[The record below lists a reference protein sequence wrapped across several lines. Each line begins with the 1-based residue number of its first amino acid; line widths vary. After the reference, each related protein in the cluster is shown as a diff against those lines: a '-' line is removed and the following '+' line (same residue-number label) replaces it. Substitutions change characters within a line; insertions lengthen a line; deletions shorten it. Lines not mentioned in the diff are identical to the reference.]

1 MSDLVGRE
9 RELGL
14 LTERLTAVLGGA
26 GRTVVCSGEPG
37 SGKTVLARAV
47 ADRAAARGMGTV
59 WGQCIADEPYSCW
72 AQVVAAL
79 VGEDGS
85 TADVAVLAPGSAAD
99 PPEDREIVFAT
110 VTRLIVAAAAQS
122 GLVLVIEDLHHADRT
137 SVQLLRHVVRG
148 VRRVGGRVLVLA
160 TCRDLDADSGYADD
174 VGAEPGTERLRLRG
188 LDRAAVGV
196 LLARAA
202 GGEVT
207 AAEVAWADRITAGNP
222 LLVGELGRALRA
234 GTRTERPRT
243 SAAAMVEQLAELP
256 PRQAGVLRAAA
267 VLGPQFQVGVLAQVI
282 DEPALTCLT
291 ILDDVAVAGLVEP
304 AGVPG
309 RYRFTHEALRDAIEA
324 GLSVSERVRL
334 HRAAALG
341 VERFHARWLEPHLTR
356 LAHHWAQ
363 VAPVG
368 EGGVAAK
375 WAGRAA
381 ADAMH
386 RLAFEEAVRLYRQAL
401 DVGAG
406 ELGEL
411 EVAELLLGLAA
422 ARYRS
427 GDLPG
432 SVEACQDAAVIAR
445 RLVRPELLAEAA
457 LVLESLGEPR
467 INAVVRDMCEEALA
481 GLGEGA
487 DPAVRARLLA
497 QLTEARIYLAEIGQV
512 EESSHAAMEL
522 AERSCDPI
530 ALIAALRARH
540 LAVHHADD
548 PTRDTAERLRLADRL
563 EEVARTAPRTEPA
576 MWAQLWR
583 LAAWFETG
591 DLGAAARGLPQLERA
606 VERVRTPLARWQLAR
621 TEATLAQAVGRFDDA
636 VRHAGRALDLLS
648 EIGHPGAQHQYYAVR
663 CMVGHHAGQPPGLAE
678 EIASFTGQFGPF
690 RGARP
695 LSRALVLLDTGRA
708 AEAGAEYHHLDPL
721 PGLRPPWFLATVAF
735 AMRMLVAVGVE
746 HRADVAAL
754 RLALE
759 PERGGHVTGRG
770 GTAVYLGPVELYLG
784 MAARALGQRDDAVAD
799 LTAAAEIAD
808 RAGARPHAVEAR
820 CELGRAL
827 LERAGPGDLDAATV
841 VLGAAAEAARALG
854 MTPFEDLIRRLL
866 DAVGGGGR
874 TGLTARERQVAELVA
889 KGLSNRGIADA
900 LVISERTAQNH
911 VQHVL
916 TKLGFSTRSQI
927 AAWVVSRASE

>member
-1 MSDLVGRE
+1 MSELVGRE
-9 RELGL
+9 PELAL
-14 LTERLTAVLGGA
+14 LAEHLTAALGGA

-37 SGKTVLARAV
+37 IGKTGLVRAV
-47 ADRAAARGMGTV
+47 ADRAAARGVMTV
-59 WGQCIADEPYSCW
+59 WGQCVADEPYSCW

-79 VGEDGS
+79 PGS
-85 TADVAVLAPGSAAD
+85 ATDLAVLAPGSAAD
-99 PPEDREIVFAT
+99 PPEDRETVFAT
-110 VTRLIVAAAAQS
+110 ITDLVVSAAAAA

-148 VRRVGGRVLVLA
+148 VRHRGGRVLVVA
-160 TCRDLDADSGYADD
+160 TCRDLDPDSGAGDD
-174 VGAEPGTERLRLRG
+174 RSDDLWAEPGIERVRLRG
-188 LDRAAVGV
+188 LDRAAVGT

-202 GGEVT
+202 DTDVT
-207 AAEVAWADRITAGNP
+207 TAEIAWAERITGGNP
-222 LLVGELGRALRA
+222 LLVGELGRALHA
-234 GTRTERPRT
+234 GTRPEQVRT
-243 SAAAMVEQLAELP
+243 SVAAMAARLETLP
-256 PRQAGVLRAAA
+256 PEQAGMLRAAA
-267 VLGPQFQVGVLAQVI
+267 VLGPQFQVGVLAQVV

-291 ILDDVAVAGLVEP
+291 VLDELAGSGLVEP

-324 GLSVSERVRL
+324 GLPAAERVRL

-341 VERFHARWLEPHLTR
+341 VERFHARWLEPQLAR

-368 EGGVAAK
+368 EGGIAAE
-375 WAGRAA
+375 WAARAA

-386 RLAFEEAVRLYRQAL
+386 RLAFEEAARLYRQAL

-406 ELGEL
+406 ELAEP
-411 EVAELLLGLAA
+411 EVAALLLGLAS

-427 GDLPG
+427 GDLAG
-432 SVEACQDAAVIAR
+432 SVEACQDAATIAR
-445 RLVRPELLAEAA
+445 RLARPDLLAEAA

-481 GLGEGA
+481 GLGESA

-497 QLTEARIYLAEIGQV
+497 QLTEARLYLAELGLV
-512 EESSHAAMEL
+512 DESSIAAMEL
-522 AERSCDPI
+522 AERSGDPV

-548 PTRDTAERLRLADRL
+548 IAERLRLADRL
-563 EEVARTAPRTEPA
+563 AEVARTAPRAEPA
-576 MWAQLWR
+576 MWAQVWR
-583 LAAWFETG
+583 LAAWFESG
-591 DLGAAARGLPQLERA
+591 DLGAAARALPQLERA

-636 VRHAGRALDLLS
+636 VRHARRALDLLS

-663 CMVGHHAGQPPGLAE
+663 CMVGHHAGHPPELAA
-678 EIASFTGQFGPF
+678 EIASFTGPFGPLND
-690 RGARP
+690 ART
-695 LSRALVLLDTGRA
+695 LSHALVLLDTGRTAEAA
-708 AEAGAEYHHLDPL
+708 AEYQRLEPL
-721 PGLRPPWFLATVAF
+721 PGWQPPWFLATVAMT
-735 AMRMLVAVGVE
+735 MRMLIAVGLE
-746 HRADVAAL
+746 HRADVEEL
-754 RLALE
+754 RRALE
-759 PERGGHVTGRG
+759 SERGGHVTGKG

-784 MAARALGQRDDAVAD
+784 MAARLLGRSDDAVAD
-799 LTAAAEIAD
+799 LTAAVETAD

-827 LERAGPGDLDAATV
+827 VARAGSGDLDAAAA
-841 VLGAAAEAARALG
+841 VLGAAADSARSLG
-854 MTPFEDLIRRLL
+854 MTPFQDLSRRLL
-866 DAVGGGGR
+866 DAVGGGER

-916 TKLGFSTRSQI
+916 TKLGFSTRAQI